1 MIQMSPRIWYIK
13 TMEREPRFAVGQVVT
28 ETETE
33 LDYTGTVEVIVEVDG
48 NFSYM
53 ISGLTSWFDEGFLI
67 PVLT

>member
-1 MIQMSPRIWYIK
+1 MVQMSPGIWYIRI
-13 TMEREPRFAVGQVVT
+13 MEREPRFTVGQTVT

-33 LDYTGTVEVIVEVDG
+33 LDYTGTVEVIAEVDG
-48 NFSYM
+48 AFSYQ

>member
-1 MIQMSPRIWYIK
+1 
-13 TMEREPRFAVGQVVT
+13 MEREPRFTIGQTVT

-33 LDYTGTVEVIVEVDG
+33 LDYTGTVEVIAEVDG

-67 PVLT
+67 AVLT